1 MNFLTTYKN
10 YVIIGIVISMLTIIL
25 IESIYIKIQSSKI
38 NFLQEKITEIK
49 LDLSNEKAN
58 NTTLRSSIKDQ
69 NQKIEEHKNNYDSK
83 LREFQEWKD
92 KPVEIKYK
100 EIIKYQGIKSN
111 ECKDIKNIINDIR
124 DTSF

>member
-10 YVIIGIVISMLTIIL
+10 YIIIGIVISMLTIIL
-25 IESIYIKIQSSKI
+25 IESIYIKLQSGKI

-69 NQKIEEHKNNYDSK
+69 NQKIEELKDLLEDFEDVSK
-83 LREFQEWKD
+83 ANKEWQD
-92 KPVEIKYK
+92 NFTNALLEIKRTRK
-100 EIIKYQGIKSN
+100 IIKRKAV
-111 ECKDIKNIINDIR
+111 KN
-124 DTSF
+124 F

>member
-10 YVIIGIVISMLTIIL
+10 YIIIGIVISMLTIIL
-25 IESIYIKIQSSKI
+25 IESIYIKLQSGKI

-92 KPVEIKYK
+92 KPAEIKYK
-100 EIIKYQGIKSN
+100 EIIKYQEIKSN

-124 DTSF
+124 NTSF